1 MRHRIWNVH
10 DAIVIMYVAFSIVGG
25 DQEAYR
31 CFNVLHAE
39 GSTIQEES
47 IIIDRRLVVGM
58 PEVVKDS
65 LFGEFD

>member
-1 MRHRIWNVH
+1 
-10 DAIVIMYVAFSIVGG
+10 MYVAFSTVGG

-47 IIIDRRLVVGM
+47 IIMDRRLAVGT